1 MAVIGVALVV
11 ATAAL
16 SAAGSFESPS
26 ALLHALIIKAAEMII
41 SEELTVPHIEH
52 NGSITYDPFFWITN
66 LDNAEFEVI
75 EENINKI

>member
-26 ALLHALIIKAAEMII
+26 ALLHALIIKAAEMIKKVDFMV
-41 SEELTVPHIEH
+41 LVGCV
-52 NGSITYDPFFWITN
+52 N
-66 LDNAEFEVI
+66 
-75 EENINKI
+75 